1 MIGLAGKLPKLF
13 TGFLKKRCMK
23 RNKKTFS
30 LIKDIAML
38 MASVY
43 WIYVIIFDVS
53 KMINGLALIL
63 FIWFLDIVFNGE

>member
-1 MIGLAGKLPKLF
+1 
-13 TGFLKKRCMK
+13 MK

-38 MASVY
+38 IASVY
-43 WIYVIIFDVS
+43 WIYLVIFDVS

-63 FIWFLDIVFNGE
+63 FIWFIDIVFNGE